1 MVKIECVCFEWEN
14 QWRFGWK
21 YSVDDEWIMIPM
33 MMMISQSVVW
43 NRIVDC

>member
-1 MVKIECVCFEWEN
+1 MGMD

-43 NRIVDC
+43 NRIGLDDMVIGLDC